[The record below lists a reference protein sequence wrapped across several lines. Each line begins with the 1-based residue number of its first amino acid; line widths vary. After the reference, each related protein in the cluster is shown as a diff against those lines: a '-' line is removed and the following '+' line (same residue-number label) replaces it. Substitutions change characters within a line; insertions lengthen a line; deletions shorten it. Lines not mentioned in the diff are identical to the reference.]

1 MRSKGTSR
9 CGRIQSRVAFE
20 TCSMTTRFVPA
31 LPGRL
36 RGRLPKIHG
45 IWLATF
51 ALFCVG
57 WALQPNSLSVSQLFN
72 VLQVASF
79 LGIVAIGQTL
89 VILTGGIDLS
99 VSGVVTMVNI
109 VTALSMKGDPNR
121 IGSTVIL
128 CLAIGLG
135 VGTVNG
141 ILVTKARIV
150 PLVVTIAMQAILF
163 GVALLLTG
171 GIPSGGVAK
180 DFQYIGQGRFFG
192 VPVAAIIW
200 IVLTLAFAILTTRTV
215 FGRNLYAAGS
225 NSRAAHMSGSAVNP
239 TVIAAYALSGLT
251 AAIAGLIVTAYIG
264 LPALQSGD
272 RYQLPSV
279 AAVAVGGTALTGGIG
294 GVVLSAGGA
303 LFMTELGSITNVL
316 QVGTGATM
324 VIQGGAI
331 VLGTALY
338 SLTQRRRVP
347 SLSPDESNASASG
360 RKPEGGAPTAE
371 AISDP

>member
-1 MRSKGTSR
+1 
-9 CGRIQSRVAFE
+9 
-20 TCSMTTRFVPA
+20 MTTSLGPSM
-31 LPGRL
+31 PGRL
-36 RGRLPKIHG
+36 RVRLPRIHG

-57 WALQPNSLSVSQLFN
+57 WALQPNSLSLSQFFN

-135 VGTVNG
+135 VGIING
-141 ILVTKARIV
+141 VLVTKARIV
-150 PLVVTIAMQAILF
+150 PLIVTLAMQAILF

-171 GIPSGGVAK
+171 GIPSGGVPK
-180 DFQYIGQGRFFG
+180 EFQFIGQGRFFG
-192 VPVAAIIW
+192 FPIAAMIW
-200 IVLTLAFAILTTRTV
+200 IALTIVFAVLAGRTV
-215 FGRNLYAAGS
+215 FGRNLYAVGS
-225 NSRAAHMSGSAVNP
+225 NARAAHMSGSAVNP
-239 TVIAAYALSGLT
+239 TLIAAYALSGLT

-272 RYQLPSV
+272 RYQLPSI
-279 AAVAVGGTALTGGIG
+279 AAVAVGGTALSGGIG

-316 QVGTGATM
+316 QVGTGATF

-338 SLTQRRRVP
+338 SLAQRRRVP
-347 SLSPDESNASASG
+347 SLSPIESDASASG
-360 RKPEGGAPTAE
+360 RKPEGGAPTVGT
-371 AISDP
+371 ISDP